1 MLSRVAERVY
11 WMSRYLERAQDTAR
25 LTQTYSHLI
34 MDLPKGTEPPWHI
47 MIDILDA
54 QALFAA
60 KYRQGNEKNVLS
72 FLIADQSNSSSIPFS
87 VRAARENV
95 RTTRDVLPDEAWE
108 LVNELYLYVKDNAE
122 GAAGRRYRHDF
133 LSEVISRCQM
143 INGLLMDSL
152 SRDHAYGFIKLG
164 RLIECAD
171 MTTRIVDVG
180 AGNIMTRQEQSSAID
195 PLLWGALLKGLSAAT
210 AYRRAMGPIVE
221 KDAAIN
227 FIFLD
232 TAFPRSVKYCIRGI
246 IEELPWLRNN
256 DLVSRAA
263 EKLRRELG
271 RLDPES
277 MPPESV
283 HAYIDDFQH
292 QLSQLHRAIHTTWF
306 S

>member
-34 MDLPKGTEPPWHI
+34 MDLPKGAEPPWHI
-47 MIDILDA
+47 MVDILDA
-54 QALFAA
+54 QAAFAA
-60 KYRQGNEKNVLS
+60 KYRQDSEKNVLK
-72 FLIADQSNSSSIPFS
+72 FLIADQTNPVSIPFS

-122 GAAGRRYRHDF
+122 KSAGRRLRYDF

-152 SRDHAYGFIKLG
+152 SRDHTYGFVKLG
-164 RLIECAD
+164 RLVECAD

-180 AGNIMTRQEQSSAID
+180 AGNIMTRSEQSPAID

-221 KDAAIN
+221 KEAAID
-227 FIFLD
+227 FIFKD
-232 TAFPRSVKYCIRGI
+232 TAFPRSVKYCLRGI
-246 IEELPWLRNN
+246 IEELPWLKNYEPTMK
-256 DLVSRAA
+256 VA
-263 EKLRRELG
+263 EKLRRDLG
-271 RLDPES
+271 RLDPEA
-277 MPPESV
+277 MTPQQV
-283 HAYIDDFQH
+283 HEYIDDFQH
-292 QLSQLHRAIHTTWF
+292 QLSRLHTAIQTTWF